1 MTQLS
6 KHASDRCQQRSV
18 PPVIVEWLLDFGSV
32 EHDHRGAEIRFF
44 DERSRKRLASEVGEA
59 VVSKL
64 ADLLDA
70 YLVVKDETVLTVGY
84 RFKRINHH

>member
-1 MTQLS
+1 MTYLS

-18 PPVIVEWLLDFGSV
+18 PPVVVEWLLDFGCIQY
-32 EHDHRGAEIRFF
+32 DHRGAEIRYF
-44 DERSRKRLASEVGEA
+44 DKRSRKKLAAEIGNA

-64 ADLLDA
+64 AAFLDA
-70 YLVVKDETVLTVGY
+70 YLVVKNETVLTVGY